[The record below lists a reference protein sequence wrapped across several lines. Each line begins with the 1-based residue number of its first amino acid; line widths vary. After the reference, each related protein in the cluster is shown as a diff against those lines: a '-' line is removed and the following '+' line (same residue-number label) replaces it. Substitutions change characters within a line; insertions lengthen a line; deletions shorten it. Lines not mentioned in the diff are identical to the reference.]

1 MSETPRGLLASLGV
15 YPRYGLA
22 INEYITL
29 GAHVSASLEADL
41 NISTRWAV
49 PSLAFNRAWARLP
62 LNAAA
67 SQCTTFLSVCGLPS
81 LSSQHYDFTHTTL
94 QVQGK
99 MDGRRVLAP
108 IWAELNTAG
117 FGRGD
122 KGVCVQV
129 WS

>member
-1 MSETPRGLLASLGV
+1 MRATPREIRHSLSK
-15 YPRYGLA
+15 YRKHGLA

-29 GAHVSASLEADL
+29 GAHVSASLKADL

-49 PSLAFNRAWARLP
+49 PSLAFNREWAKQP

-67 SQCTTFLSVCGLPS
+67 SQCSTFLSVCGLPS

-99 MDGRRVLAP
+99 VDGRRVLAP